1 MTRVRELG
9 AAGAVGEDPGVVGS
23 SRTVPVLEIGGT
35 HLTTALVDRDEW
47 HVVDGSLTRSAVH
60 PKAETSAL
68 LDEFAAAASAL
79 GAEAGATWAI
89 AIPGPFDYDAGIG
102 RYEHVDKFESLT
114 GQDVRAG
121 LLSRIEPAPGALQFI
136 NDADAYGLGEAIA
149 GAARGFSR
157 SVCMTLGTG
166 VGSAFVV
173 DGVPVQEGPGV
184 PPEASAH
191 LLAFEGRPLE
201 ETMSRR
207 ALRAAWA
214 RAAGEAEPTLDVH
227 EIAEL
232 CRSGDEAA
240 RGVLEAALGGF
251 GRAIAP
257 SIVEFGA
264 QVLVLGGSI
273 TGSWD
278 LVEPFVRD
286 GLVAAEPSLGSL
298 PLRRAEHPED
308 APLVGAA
315 SWAVRE
321 RASV

>member
-1 MTRVRELG
+1 MRGRLAGSIGKGLG
-9 AAGAVGEDPGVVGS
+9 LVGDS
-23 SRTVPVLEIGGT
+23 TTVPVLEIGGT
-35 HLTTALVDRDEW
+35 HLTTALVDRSGW
-47 HVVDGSLTRSAVH
+47 NVVPGSLTRSPVH
-60 PKAETSAL
+60 AKAATSAL

-79 GAEAGATWAI
+79 GAEAGATWAV
-89 AIPGPFDYDAGIG
+89 AIPGPFDYVAGVG

-149 GAARGFSR
+149 GAARDFSR
-157 SVCMTLGTG
+157 SVCLTLGTG

-184 PPEASAH
+184 PPQASAH
-191 LLAFEGRPLE
+191 LLSFDGKPLE

-214 RAAGEAEPTLDVH
+214 RSVGQSEPTLDVH

-232 CRSGDEAA
+232 SRSGDEVA

-251 GRAIAP
+251 GRAMAP
-257 SIVEFGA
+257 TIREFGA

-278 LVEPFVRD
+278 IVEPLVRE
-286 GLVAAEPSLGSL
+286 GLVAVEPSLSAL

-315 SWAVRE
+315 SWAVRAGASVL
-321 RASV
+321 RAS